1 MLHLYLRMFSSNSNS
16 RRWMTSALV
25 ESCVHYVS
33 AAFVGPVILKQSGR
47 FGGV

>member
-16 RRWMTSALV
+16 RRWMRSTLA
-25 ESCVHYVS
+25 ESCVHSFSTVS
-33 AAFVGPVILKQSGR
+33 VGHVILKQSGR